1 MVHELGG
8 RRSGYQSPEV
18 VLAEARRLADRI
30 RRDAERDAAT
40 IRREAASWASQ
51 TRAEAEDLRDAVLE
65 QLSAQRSL
73 PPAAPVHGEQR
84 RPTPLAYA
92 DIPPPPPPPP
102 PAPSRTVRSAPVDDG
117 VLTGEVIDLRAEAAA
132 RRGHMVGDV
141 IEVNLESKLYDVV
154 VLALQRT
161 FEEPGSARIT
171 AR

>member
-1 MVHELGG
+1 M
-8 RRSGYQSPEV
+8 

-30 RRDAERDAAT
+30 RRDAERDAAS

-51 TRAEAEDLRDAVLE
+51 TRAEVEDLRDAVLE

-73 PPAAPVHGEQR
+73 PPAAPVHRAEP
-84 RPTPLAYA
+84 RPAPAPAPVAYE

-102 PAPSRTVRSAPVDDG
+102 PPPRAARPPAVAHEG

-132 RRGHMVGDV
+132 RRGQVIGDV

-161 FEEPGSARIT
+161 FEDTDSDSIT